1 MEVKLAYRWRMFDD
15 EELPKHK
22 QPQPF
27 PRKLEGMAVEHMKD
41 YRAEL
46 EAEIRKIDA
55 EIEKRGGV
63 RAAAEDFFK
72 K

>member
-1 MEVKLAYRWRMFDD
+1 MFDD